1 MNAGTAVGKA
11 YVKVAVDGRGMNKA
25 IAKELDDIDFGKVS
39 KASGRKVAENMK
51 QVNAELKKSVNVGL
65 SDASRAMENDR
76 QMSRAVAK
84 TIGEAFDA
92 GKMAPVIQRAGERAG
107 ITFGTDFDHAVNRTF
122 LESFGRQMEKTIR
135 KGKVDLTDF
144 VREVETA
151 ADGMWLPG
159 PDFDRIVAALT
170 KLEADRQKVADK
182 ATADRIKAEEKATEA
197 KAKAEQKISDD
208 KAKAEQKISDDKAKA
223 EKRIADD
230 KAKADA
236 KRLRDNAAEELRL
249 RMKAQTEKADRREK
263 TPDRVGALF
272 GRGSRSNTLNLL
284 GGAVAGAMKLSR
296 SLWRMSKR
304 VVGAAKSI
312 GDAFMDG
319 FKNAAE
325 GASTFQKVMSGMGAA
340 GARAGALGAKAL
352 AAIAA
357 AAPAVVAAIV
367 VVTMVLSVLASVI
380 GALIGVAAALAS
392 TITVA
397 LVGGLVILGGALT
410 AVVGAAGLATL
421 AFMSMNEEQKKLLS
435 ESMKPLVAETKAVG
449 QAIMKEMV
457 PAFSVWGENLKAT
470 VALLRPIAPAMGQAF
485 ADAGT
490 IITRSLAGPGFKN
503 LRDSFGIHLPNI
515 IRNLSVVMGTTMN
528 GFAGMFA
535 AIMPTVG
542 RFAGYLADVGTRFSN
557 WANSAKGQNAISDFM
572 VKAEKSLKS
581 LWGALTE
588 FGGVLKSVLFSKEAV
603 NAGASMF
610 DSIKK
615 KFKQM
620 HDAIMKAVE
629 NGDLEKWFKDA
640 KKFGGQLWDAVEG
653 LYAIFTAL
661 YNSGVLANVGSGLS
675 KFGAYAKATAAVL
688 DPLVTIVNAAYDAIK
703 GLTLGILG
711 FGGFGK
717 LVPGGVTMKG
727 LNSLAWT
734 LEKVA
739 GLIDKVNNKKVN
751 PKKPSVSAVS
761 GDDKRTPRT
770 SSATVSGSRLR
781 GQLFDTGG
789 VLNHG
794 GVAVNLSGKPER
806 ILSPRQTE
814 NFERIISG
822 LAEVLSTPRWEVDP
836 EPARDLPD
844 SYGSYGS
851 SDEYTGS
858 LPRNPSTKKGKRR
871 NPYVK
876 WAKSLIKYAPSMTT
890 QWQRDLVQV
899 NKSVATSL
907 NTANKSKSLEDT
919 RNLLT
924 DSMVELRDTGADNRK
939 EAQANLNEAAAR
951 LANAKSKKAA
961 KAALKAVRK
970 AQADLKKAKAAE
982 AQMKKAS
989 DILNAQRVVKKEN
1002 VDKLLSGAKVSN
1014 ATLSDYALAREK
1026 LAVTIDEANAKLT
1039 EAIQMRDGYASSV
1052 TEAMK
1057 SFGSLVSAEKRV
1069 IDGVEQALSAGDI
1082 TGNLQNK
1089 LAELQAFQQKLRL
1102 LTASGLSDAAYK
1114 QLVDAGIATGTEYAD
1129 AILAGGAGAVGQ
1141 INDLVGQIDLI
1152 SEGIGKETSTRL
1164 YQAGVDTAQGIL
1176 DGLKSLDAEL
1186 EAAAK
1191 ALGDMIAAEVK
1202 KALGIKSPSKVMFDM
1217 MGHVGDGIAL
1227 GLGAQDRKVMTASTS
1242 LSNTL
1247 TGAIYPSPMAAQ
1259 RYGYGAS
1266 DKVSGN
1272 DMRPIE
1278 LTVVTPTQDPT
1289 AVAHE
1294 AINELVGRL

>member
-65 SDASRAMENDR
+65 SDAARAMENDR

-170 KLEADRQKVADK
+170 KLEADRQKAADK

-197 KAKAEQKISDD
+197 KAKAEQKITDD

-230 KAKADA
+230 KAKDDA

-249 RMKAQTEKADRREK
+249 RMRAQQAKADRREK

-284 GGAVAGAMKLSR
+284 GGAVAGAIKLSR
-296 SLWRMSKR
+296 SLWSMSKR

-380 GALIGVAAALAS
+380 GALIGVATALAS
-392 TITVA
+392 TITVS

-410 AVVGAAGLATL
+410 AVVGAAGLATI

-435 ESMKPLVAETKAVG
+435 ESMQPLVAETKAVG

-457 PAFSVWGENLKAT
+457 PAFSVWGANLKET
-470 VALLRPIAPAMGQAF
+470 VALLHPIAPAMGKAF
-485 ADAGT
+485 ADSGT

-515 IRNLSVVMGTTMN
+515 IRNLSVAMGTTMN

-535 AIMPTVG
+535 ALMPTVG
-542 RFAGYLADVGTRFSN
+542 RFAWYLADVGTRFSN

-588 FGGVLKSVLFSKEAV
+588 FGGVLKDVLFSKEAV

-610 DSIKK
+610 DGIKK

-620 HDAIMKAVE
+620 RDAIMKAIE

-653 LYAIFTAL
+653 LYDIFTAL

-675 KFGAYAKATAAVL
+675 KFGGYAKATAAVL
-688 DPLVTIVNAAYDAIK
+688 GPLVTIVNAAYDAVK
-703 GLTLGILG
+703 SLTIGISG

-717 LVPGGVTMKG
+717 LVPGGVVMKG

-739 GLIDKVNNKKVN
+739 GLIDKVNSKKVN
-751 PKKPSVSAVS
+751 SKKPRVSAVS

-770 SSATVSGSRLR
+770 SSATVSGRMMAAAAGTPTAFSAAFSGPMMAAAARTPSLEAGR
-781 GQLFDTGG
+781 SISERVGA
-789 VLNHG
+789 LN
-794 GVAVNLSGKPER
+794 
-806 ILSPRQTE
+806 
-814 NFERIISG
+814 
-822 LAEVLSTPRWEVDP
+822 TPPWEVDP
-836 EPARDLPD
+836 APARDLPD
-844 SYGSYGS
+844 SYGSSGS
-851 SDEYTGS
+851 YDEYTGS
-858 LPRNPSTKKGKRR
+858 LPSNKSGGKSKKGKWR
-871 NPYVK
+871 NPYIK
-876 WAKSLIKYAPSMTT
+876 WAKSLIKHAPSMAT
-890 QWQRDLVQV
+890 QLQRARVQV
-899 NKSVATSL
+899 NKAVATSL
-907 NTANKSKSLEDT
+907 NTAGKSKSLEDT

-924 DSMVELRDTGADNRK
+924 DSMVELRDTGADKRK

-951 LANAKSKKAA
+951 LANAKSKKEA
-961 KAALKAVRK
+961 KAALRAVNKAR
-970 AQADLKKAKAAE
+970 ADLKAAQIAE

-1002 VDKLLSGAKVSN
+1002 VDKLLSGAIVSN
-1014 ATLSDYALAREK
+1014 ATLADYALAREK
-1026 LAVTIDEANAKLT
+1026 LAVQIDEANAKLT
-1039 EAIQMRDGYASSV
+1039 EAIQMRDDYARGV
-1052 TEAMK
+1052 TDAMK

-1069 IDGVEQALSAGDI
+1069 IDGVEQSLNAGDI

-1089 LAELQAFQQKLRL
+1089 LASLQAFQQKLRL
-1102 LTASGLSDAAYK
+1102 LVASGLSDAAYK
-1114 QLVDAGIATGTEYAD
+1114 QLVDAGVATGTEYAD
-1129 AILAGGAGAVGQ
+1129 AILAGGAGAVEQ

-1278 LTVVTPTQDPT
+1278 LTVVTPTEDPT